1 MYICRVIGKEAVS
14 ASPQG
19 LLQRT
24 LGRAAEEARW
34 RIKDARK
41 GARGGKARGSRNWR
55 AAGETGGWLA
65 KLAGG
70 WRKYA
75 PEMLFA
81 EHEGSGGLYGSG
93 GSLKLFLEGALG
105 LDGLYGSFWGLWGSA
120 GFVRAQGGI
129 ALRFPF
135 PFTDLL

>member
-14 ASPQG
+14 ASPRALLKGRSEG
-19 LLQRT
+19 LQKRLAGASKM
-24 LGRAAEEARW
+24 LGRAQEAGRHEARV
-34 RIKDARK
+34 
-41 GARGGKARGSRNWR
+41 
-55 AAGETGGWLA
+55 TGGWLA

-81 EHEGSGGLYGSG
+81 EQEGSGCLYGSG
-93 GSLKLFLEGALG
+93 GSLKLFLGALG
-105 LDGLYGSFWGLWGSA
+105 LGGLYGSFWGLRGSA

>member
-14 ASPQG
+14 ASPRALLKGRSEG
-19 LLQRT
+19 LQKRLAGASKM
-24 LGRAAEEARW
+24 LGRAQEAGRHEARV
-34 RIKDARK
+34 
-41 GARGGKARGSRNWR
+41 
-55 AAGETGGWLA
+55 TGGWLA
-65 KLAGG
+65 QICARNAFRRTRGL
-70 WRKYA
+70 W
-75 PEMLFA
+75 
-81 EHEGSGGLYGSG
+81 GSLRLW

-105 LDGLYGSFWGLWGSA
+105 LGGLYGSFWGLWGSA

>member
-1 MYICRVIGKEAVS
+1 M
-14 ASPQG
+14 QG
-19 LLQRT
+19 NRERGCFGLATGAFERT

-34 RIKDARK
+34 RSKDARK
-41 GARGGKARGSRNWR
+41 GSRGWKAQEAGRHEARV
-55 AAGETGGWLA
+55 TGGRLA

-105 LDGLYGSFWGLWGSA
+105 LGGLYGS
-120 GFVRAQGGI
+120 
-129 ALRFPF
+129 
-135 PFTDLL
+135 

>member
-14 ASPQG
+14 ASPRG
-19 LLQRT
+19 LLKGRSEGLQKRLAGASKM
-24 LGRAAEEARW
+24 LGRAQEAGRHEAR
-34 RIKDARK
+34 
-41 GARGGKARGSRNWR
+41 
-55 AAGETGGWLA
+55 ETGGRLA

-81 EHEGSGGLYGSG
+81 EQEGSGGLYGSG

-105 LDGLYGSFWGLWGSA
+105 LGGLYGSFWGLWGSA

>member
-1 MYICRVIGKEAVS
+1 M
-14 ASPQG
+14 QG
-19 LLQRT
+19 NRERGCFGLATGAFERT

-41 GARGGKARGSRNWR
+41 GSRGWKAQEAGRHEARV
-55 AAGETGGWLA
+55 TGGRLA

-81 EHEGSGGLYGSG
+81 DHEGSV
-93 GSLKLFLEGALG
+93 GSLRLFLRVFGAQQGSLG
-105 LDGLYGSFWGLWGSA
+105 LKGYGLAVPLSFH
-120 GFVRAQGGI
+120 
-129 ALRFPF
+129 RFIIISN
-135 PFTDLL
+135 

>member
-1 MYICRVIGKEAVS
+1 M
-14 ASPQG
+14 
-19 LLQRT
+19 
-24 LGRAAEEARW
+24 LGRAQEAGRHEARV
-34 RIKDARK
+34 
-41 GARGGKARGSRNWR
+41 
-55 AAGETGGWLA
+55 TGGRLA

-81 EHEGSGGLYGSG
+81 EQEGSGGLYGSG

-105 LDGLYGSFWGLWGSA
+105 LGCLYGSFWRELWGSAVFTALEGLWGSA